1 QALPELSAVMSRWPW
16 PSRWTLLAE
25 PVIVSTSPVPQ
36 LAAPLA
42 EVVPVR
48 VIQLAEDGA
57 EPADP
62 AKLSPHT
69 GVQPGA
75 GDVQGLRPAG
85 ARGRGVDRSPRRVVV
100 GDLDLE
106 GGRVGVFPLQHHLA
120 DR

>member
-1 QALPELSAVMSRWPW
+1 MDALIISSPPGGAAKSLRCVSSRPEVQALPELSAVMSRWPL

-62 AKLSPHT
+62 AKLSLHT
-69 GVQPGA
+69 GVQPG
-75 GDVQGLRPAG
+75 
-85 ARGRGVDRSPRRVVV
+85 GVMPPVPVKTWNSYR
-100 GDLDLE
+100 E
-106 GGRVGVFPLQHHLA
+106 
-120 DR
+120 